1 MNHGTNHGTTP
12 AAEHA
17 APPPIL
23 PDQARHPV
31 LRQLLQECALQQPE
45 YRGGLSS
52 HLPMALIA
60 LAGMGASEARLQAY
74 AVEYSQRMSPLMSV
88 TTPAT
93 TPVADWRAL
102 RGQIDGYPALLAY
115 FQHEVTQQGTD
126 AVLRQV
132 LPELMPGVGAAA
144 FHGLIRLA
152 YGVLAQ
158 SDSEIAAGLAYFA
171 ARYLDLG
178 PLLPASGVA
187 GGPDQQYLALAGKSP
202 LLPPRDLIFASMQDA
217 SHLPGFAAQVA
228 SVQIDQ
234 TTMAELA
241 RCALQLFNVEA
252 NFVALHMVTSCHALR
267 LLLPYFADP
276 LVQAVP
282 WLWQAHLAA
291 FYAGKLG
298 QQARMVIAGVPNAG
312 FDARQ
317 FAAHRAEDDHS
328 IKMVFTCL
336 QEAAHYGDPARAYQ
350 QAAQRV
356 CNSFG

>member
-1 MNHGTNHGTTP
+1 MNHGSNHGT
-12 AAEHA
+12 AQAVEHA
-17 APPPIL
+17 AAPEILPHGL
-23 PDQARHPV
+23 PDQVRHPV
-31 LRQLLQECALQQPE
+31 LLRLLQECAQQQPE

-74 AVEYSQRMSPLMSV
+74 ASSYSQRMAPLVSAR
-88 TTPAT
+88 TL
-93 TPVADWRAL
+93 VADWRAL
-102 RGQIDGYPALLAY
+102 RGQIDAYPALLAY
-115 FQHEVTQQGTD
+115 FQNEVQQQGAD

-158 SDSEIAAGLAYFA
+158 SDSEIAAGLAYCA

-178 PLLPASGVA
+178 ALLPVSGEHE
-187 GGPDQQYLALAGKSP
+187 GPDQQYLALAGKSP
-202 LLPPRDLIFASMQDA
+202 LLPPRDLIFSSMHDA
-217 SHLPGFAAQVA
+217 SRLPDFADQVA
-228 SVQIDQ
+228 SIPIDHG
-234 TTMAELA
+234 TLAEMA

-276 LVQAVP
+276 LAQAVP

-317 FAAHRAEDDHS
+317 FAAHRAEDDHT
-328 IKMVFTCL
+328 IKMVFSCL
-336 QEAAHYGDPARAYQ
+336 QEAAHYGDPLRVYQ

>member
-1 MNHGTNHGTTP
+1 MNQGM
-12 AAEHA
+12 AQAMEHA
-17 APPPIL
+17 AAPQILPHGL
-23 PDQARHPV
+23 PDQVRHPV
-31 LRQLLQECALQQPE
+31 LLQLLQQCVLQQPE

-60 LAGMGASEARLQAY
+60 LAAMGASEARLQAF
-74 AVEYSQRMSPLMSV
+74 AAGYSQRMSPLAPV
-88 TTPAT
+88 T
-93 TPVADWRAL
+93 TPVAEWQTL
-102 RGQIDGYPALLAY
+102 RGQIGAYPALLAY
-115 FQHEVTQQGTD
+115 FQQAVAQQG
-126 AVLRQV
+126 AEPVLRAV

-158 SDSEIAAGLAYFA
+158 CDSEIAAGLAYFA

-178 PLLPASGVA
+178 PLPPCSGEFA
-187 GGPDQQYLALAGKSP
+187 GPDQQYLALAGKSP

-217 SHLPGFAAQVA
+217 SRLPGFVAQVA
-228 SVQIDQ
+228 SVPIHAN
-234 TTMAELA
+234 TLGEMA

-267 LLLPYFADP
+267 LLLPYLTDP
-276 LVQAVP
+276 LAQAVP

-298 QQARMVIAGVPNAG
+298 QQARIVIAGVPNAA
-312 FDARQ
+312 FDARH
-317 FAAHRAEDDHS
+317 FAARRAQDDHS

-336 QEAAHYGDPARAYQ
+336 QEAAHYGDPARAYL

>member
-1 MNHGTNHGTTP
+1 MNQRTTH
-12 AAEHA
+12 AAEQA
-17 APPPIL
+17 AAPPIL
-23 PDQARHPV
+23 PQGLPEQARHPV
-31 LRQLLQECALQQPE
+31 LRHLLQECALQQPE

-74 AVEYSQRMSPLMSV
+74 AVEYSQRMSPLL
-88 TTPAT
+88 PAT
-93 TPVADWRAL
+93 SHDADWHPL
-102 RGQIDGYPALLAY
+102 RGQIGAYPALLAY
-115 FQHEVTQQGTD
+115 FQHQVTQQGAD
-126 AVLRQV
+126 AILRQV

-178 PLLPASGVA
+178 ALLPVSGEH

-217 SHLPGFAAQVA
+217 SRLPGFATQVA
-228 SVQIDQ
+228 SIQIDQ
-234 TTMAELA
+234 TTLAEMA

-276 LVQAVP
+276 LAQAVP

>member
-1 MNHGTNHGTTP
+1 MNHD
-12 AAEHA
+12 A
-17 APPPIL
+17 APDL
-23 PDQARHPV
+23 PV
-31 LRQLLQECALQQPE
+31 LPHGLPPQVLGPVLQLLLQECALQQPE

-60 LAGMGASEARLQAY
+60 LAGMGATDERLQTY
-74 AVEYSQRMSPLMSV
+74 AVAYSQRMSPLV
-88 TTPAT
+88 PAT
-93 TPVADWRAL
+93 APATDWRAL
-102 RGQIDGYPALLAY
+102 RGQIDAYPALLVY
-115 FQHEVTQQGTD
+115 FQQAVAEHGAD
-126 AVLRQV
+126 MVLRQV
-132 LPELMPGVGAAA
+132 LPDLMPGVGAAA

-158 SDSEIAAGLAYFA
+158 SESEIAAGLAYFA

-178 PLLPASGVA
+178 PLRPVTGECA
-187 GGPDQQYLALAGKSP
+187 GPEQQYLALAGKSP

-228 SVQIDQ
+228 SVPINPD
-234 TTMAELA
+234 TLAGMA
-241 RCALQLFNVEA
+241 RCALELFNVEA

-276 LVQAVP
+276 LAQAVP

-298 QQARMVIAGVPNAG
+298 QQARMLIAGVPNAG
-312 FDARQ
+312 FDAQQ
-317 FAAHRAEDDHS
+317 FAVQRADDDHT
-328 IKMVFTCL
+328 IKMVFSCL
-336 QEAAHYGDPARAYQ
+336 QEAAHYGDPLRAYQ
-350 QAAQRV
+350 QAAQKV